1 MRSLEGEGKKFR
13 NQEIKDSFE
22 REKKELLK
30 GKKIEKNRKE
40 LVEL

>member
-22 REKKELLK
+22 RGKKELLEGRK
-30 GKKIEKNRKE
+30 TEKNRE
-40 LVEL
+40 DLVEL